1 MEKRD
6 YYDVLGVSKSATA
19 DEIKKAYRKLARQYH
34 PDVNKDNPD
43 AAEKFKECSEAYSV
57 LSDEKKRAQYDQFGH
72 AAFDQSGAA
81 GSGYGNAGTGGFG
94 GFGGNGGF
102 KGGTYRS
109 YGGPGSGYQ
118 EYHFE
123 GGDMDDMFDDIFGN
137 MFHGGSASGRSRRT
151 SGFTGGFGGESFKS
165 KGSDIK
171 AGITV
176 GFDEAAFGGDKVI
189 TLSNPENPG
198 QPGQSLKVHI
208 PAGIDNGKSIRLRGK
223 GMPGTGGG
231 EAGDLLLKV
240 TVAPKPGYE
249 RKGMDV
255 YTTVSVPYTTAV
267 FGGEALVHTLYG
279 DVMCK
284 IKEGTQSGS
293 KIRLRGKGIVSMKDS
308 SVHGDQYVTIQIEVP
323 RNLSPQA
330 RQKLKEFEEAGKVI
344 ESRAYNTVYGVW
356 TYFTADDGQI
366 NLRQEDYLVI
376 GTLESYRAMK
386 EYFGAES
393 LVPLYIEVEDGL
405 RLTRALEREKRQS
418 QPRYD
423 ELCRRFLA
431 DSKDFSEENLRA
443 AGIEKRFQNVDMEEC
458 IEAIEREIRGCDF
471 L

>member
-1 MEKRD
+1 MKRD
-6 YYDVLGVSKSATA
+6 YYEVLGLSKGAE
-19 DEIKKAYRKLARQYH
+19 DKEIKRAYRKLAKKYH
-34 PDVNKDNPD
+34 PDTNPGD
-43 AAEKFKECSEAYSV
+43 KEAEKKFKEVTEAYSV
-57 LSDEKKRAQYDQFGH
+57 LSDPEKKKLYDQFGH
-72 AAFDQSGAA
+72 AAFDQSGSA
-81 GSGYGNAGTGGFG
+81 GSGYGNAGAGGFG

-102 KGGTYRS
+102 RGGTYRS

-151 SGFTGGFGGESFKS
+151 SGFTGGFGGESFRS

-171 AGITV
+171 AGI
-176 GFDEAAFGGDKVI
+176 D
-189 TLSNPENPG
+189 S
-198 QPGQSLKVHI
+198 
-208 PAGIDNGKSIRLRGK
+208 GKSIRLRGK

-323 RNLSPQA
+323 RNLSLQA
-330 RQKLKEFEEAGKVI
+330 RQKLKEFEEICQGS
-344 ESRAYNTVYGVW
+344 SR
-356 TYFTADDGQI
+356 TA
-366 NLRQEDYLVI
+366 
-376 GTLESYRAMK
+376 
-386 EYFGAES
+386 
-393 LVPLYIEVEDGL
+393 
-405 RLTRALEREKRQS
+405 
-418 QPRYD
+418 
-423 ELCRRFLA
+423 
-431 DSKDFSEENLRA
+431 
-443 AGIEKRFQNVDMEEC
+443 
-458 IEAIEREIRGCDF
+458 
-471 L
+471 